1 VIVDIREAGANA
13 ITEYARV
20 PIAFEVRD
28 IFDCIDD
35 STAPGGVTL
44 SVRRLENSYI
54 KDYDAFASDH
64 PSQWPTRFAGKQW
77 ALLFAH
83 VDGALGGGA
92 AVAFDAAS
100 PEESEHAT
108 LWDIRVSPNVRHAS
122 VGTALFR
129 RAEEWT
135 LRHGCHALEVETQNI
150 NVPACRFYQR
160 QGCFL
165 HAANRSAYPEALH
178 EVQLIWRKTL

>member
-1 VIVDIREAGANA
+1 MIVDIREADARA
-13 ITEYARV
+13 IAEYARV

-28 IFDCIDD
+28 VFDCIDD

-44 SVRRLENSYI
+44 SVRRLESSYI

-64 PSQWPTRFAGKQW
+64 PSQWPKRFAARRW
-77 ALLFAH
+77 ALLLAS
-83 VDGALGGGA
+83 VDGVVRGGA

-100 PEESEHAT
+100 PEESEHAI
-108 LWDIRVSPNVRHAS
+108 LWDIRVLPDVRHAG

-129 RAEEWT
+129 RVEEWT

-165 HAANRSAYPEALH
+165 HAANRGVYPEALG